1 MTAFRCSVVGLR
13 CCWGCR
19 CGGHSGDG
27 RIWVVLIDCSDL
39 ACCDGLFVCL
49 LVVSGLF
56 IRYMPVL
63 PVGPA
68 VAFHCG
74 NG

>member
-1 MTAFRCSVVGLR
+1 MTFSSFVRSCGVV
-13 CCWGCR
+13 
-19 CGGHSGDG
+19 GHSGDG
-27 RIWVVLIDCSDL
+27 RILVILIDCSDL

-49 LVVSGLF
+49 LLFSGLV

-68 VAFHCG
+68 VSLRCG